1 MKINIAKFVR
11 KIIETDPDSQQP
23 VEMSVFKHKD
33 SGAMFAID
41 SSYLDQ
47 NFDDGNDP
55 VIPDPFNA
63 GYELILHVV

>member
-1 MKINIAKFVR
+1 MNINTADFLKEINV
-11 KIIETDPDSQQP
+11 EDPDSKLE
-23 VEMSVFKHKD
+23 VGMSVFKHNQ

-41 SSYLDQ
+41 ASYLDQ

-55 VIPDPFNA
+55 VILDPFNA

>member
-41 SSYLDQ
+41 DSYLDQ
-47 NFDDGNDP
+47 CFDDDMDP
-55 VIPDPFNA
+55 LIPDPFN
-63 GYELILHVV
+63 EDQKLSLHGA

>member
-23 VEMSVFKHKD
+23 VEMSVFKHNQ
-33 SGAMFAID
+33 SNAMFAID

-55 VIPDPFNA
+55 VIPDPFNNE
-63 GYELILHVV
+63 YELILHGV